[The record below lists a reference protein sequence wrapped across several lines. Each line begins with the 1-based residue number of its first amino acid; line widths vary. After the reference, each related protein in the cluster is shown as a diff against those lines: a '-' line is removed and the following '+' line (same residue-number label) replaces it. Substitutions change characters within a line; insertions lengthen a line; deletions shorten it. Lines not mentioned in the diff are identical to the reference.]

1 MVPTL
6 VLLPG
11 MDGTG
16 DLFAPLIE
24 ALGPD
29 VPSITVRYPDRPL
42 DYGAHE
48 AIARAA
54 LPATQPFVLLGESFS
69 GPIAIS
75 IAAEAPPGLRGY
87 ILCCSFVRSPRP
99 VLRLFRPLLTLV
111 PLQGVPEVVATHFLM
126 GRFATPRLRQMHA
139 QTLRRVS
146 PRVLAAR
153 LGAIASV
160 DVQSKLRRVTLP
172 GLYLRATEDR
182 LVPHSAATLFA
193 RLSSKA
199 RVVDIEG
206 PHFLLQSRP
215 VPAARAIREF
225 ASGVA

>member
-16 DLFAPLIE
+16 DLFTPLIE

-29 VPSITVRYPDRPL
+29 FPSITVRYPDQPL
-42 DYGAHE
+42 DYVAHE
-48 AIARAA
+48 AVARAA
-54 LPATQPFVLLGESFS
+54 LPSARPFILLGESFS

-75 IAAEAPPGLRGY
+75 IAARAPPGLRGY

-99 VLRLFRPLLTLV
+99 VLKLLRPLLTLV
-111 PLQGVPEVVATHFLM
+111 QPQRVPDAVATYFLM
-126 GRFATPRLRQMHA
+126 GRFVTPRLRQMHA
-139 QTLRRVS
+139 QILRRVS
-146 PRVLAAR
+146 PRALAAR
-153 LGAIASV
+153 LGAIASI
-160 DVQSKLRRVTLP
+160 DVQTKLRNIELP
-172 GLYLRATEDR
+172 ALYLRASEDR
-182 LVPHSAATLFA
+182 LVPKSAGTLFS
-193 RLSSKA
+193 RLSSNA

-215 VPAARAIREF
+215 APAAKAIREF
-225 ASGVA
+225 ASRVA

>member
-1 MVPTL
+1 MPTL

-29 VPSITVRYPDRPL
+29 VASITVRYPDQPL
-42 DYGAHE
+42 DFVAHE

-54 LPATQPFVLLGESFS
+54 LPSTKPFVLLGESFS

-75 IAAEAPPGLRGY
+75 IAAQAPSGLRGY

-99 VLRLFRPLLTLV
+99 VLRLLRPLLTLV
-111 PLQGVPEVVATHFLM
+111 PPQRLPEVIATHFLL
-126 GRFATPRLRQMHA
+126 GRFASPRLRQMHA

-153 LGAIASV
+153 LGAVASV
-160 DVQSKLRRVTLP
+160 DVQSKLRRVPLP

-182 LVPHSAATLFA
+182 LVPNSAATLFA
-193 RLSSKA
+193 RLSSNA

-215 VPAARAIREF
+215 APAAQAIREF
-225 ASGVA
+225 ASEVA

>member
-16 DLFAPLIE
+16 DLFDPLIE

-29 VPSITVRYPDRPL
+29 VPSITVRYPDQPL
-42 DYGAHE
+42 DYVAHE

-54 LPATQPFVLLGESFS
+54 LPSTQPFVLLGESFS

-75 IAAEAPPGLRGY
+75 IAAQAPPGLRGY

-99 VLRLFRPLLTLV
+99 VLKLFRPLLTLV
-111 PLQGVPEVVATHFLM
+111 PPQRVPEVVTSHFLM
-126 GRFATPRLRQMHA
+126 GRFASPQLRQLHA

-146 PRVLAAR
+146 PRVLMAR
-153 LGAIASV
+153 LGAIANV
-160 DVQSKLRRVTLP
+160 DVQSKLRRVALP

-182 LVPHSAATLFA
+182 LVPNLAATLFA
-193 RLSSKA
+193 RISSNG

-206 PHFLLQSRP
+206 PHLLLQSRP
-215 VPAARAIREF
+215 APAAQVIREF
-225 ASGVA
+225 ASEVA